1 MDLIGQTISHYRILQ
16 KLGEGG
22 MGVVYRAHDTALD
35 RQVALKF
42 LPERAAT
49 TDDDRARFI
58 REARAAAGIDHPNVC
73 TIYEAGETPDGR
85 IFILQSGV

>member
-1 MDLIGQTISHYRILQ
+1 MDLIGRTVSHYRILQ

-35 RQVALKF
+35 RPVALKF
-42 LPERAAT
+42 LPERAAA
-49 TDDDRARFI
+49 TDDNRARFI

-73 TIYEAGETPDGR
+73 TIYEVGETPDGLTKR
-85 IFILQSGV
+85 R